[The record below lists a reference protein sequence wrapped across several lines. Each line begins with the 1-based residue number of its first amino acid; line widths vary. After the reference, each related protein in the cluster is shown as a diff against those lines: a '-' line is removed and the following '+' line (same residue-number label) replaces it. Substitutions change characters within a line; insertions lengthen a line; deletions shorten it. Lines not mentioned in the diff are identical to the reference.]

1 VHCNNGASST
11 IARWFPS
18 RSQRRW
24 REGKRGE
31 GGGGAREEEAKV
43 RANSR
48 GGFMERGEPGLAGLA
63 LKSDMEH
70 ASCVFAFGKED
81 NRVEGTTSVERKRRE
96 RGPESGPRRIFLTNY
111 KNRKK

>member
-1 VHCNNGASST
+1 M
-11 IARWFPS
+11 ARWFS
-18 RSQRRW
+18 GRSQRRW

-31 GGGGAREEEAKV
+31 GGSGGAREEEARV

-48 GGFMERGEPGLAGLA
+48 GGFMERGEPAVAGLA

-81 NRVEGTTSVERKRRE
+81 NRVEGTASVERKRRE
-96 RGPESGPRRIFLTNY
+96 GGPESGPRRIFLTNY